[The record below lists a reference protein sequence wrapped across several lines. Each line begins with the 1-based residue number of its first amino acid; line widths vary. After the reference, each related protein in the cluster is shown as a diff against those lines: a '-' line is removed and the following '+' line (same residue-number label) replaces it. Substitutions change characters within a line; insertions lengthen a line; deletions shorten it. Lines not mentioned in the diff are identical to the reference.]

1 MVFSFFQEVPFKPAA
16 EFEIEIDYQFK
27 SRPPSDHNTVQLGA
41 LKRTVH
47 QTSSSV
53 LPYLVLHINFTVLP
67 GEKSRML
74 VSTNLDARGTTRRV
88 TVDSPYDLDLGF
100 TADMVDRVSAH
111 EYILTFLDA
120 DKSPVNRILIS
131 VDEDGSFFVNGEK
144 RGHL

>member
-74 VSTNLDARGTTRRV
+74 VSTNLDARGSTRRV